1 MAYAVDHNDDLLPK
15 RDGGDFDRVQDG
27 ADRMKNLFCYDT
39 WMAGYILVLLA
50 YFGWLFWGAVIWA
63 TMGEDEQCD
72 GLGTSFG
79 LAYGFG
85 WAFVYLGAFG
95 LCCSFCCGVF
105 VGKHRNNELSQSM
118 LGSQYNQQ
126 PAAAQKQVE
135 KPLEPTAKVEEVDVE
150 AIPEKKEDSS
160 LPVATAVAY

>member
-15 RDGGDFDRVQDG
+15 RREGGDFDRMQDG
-27 ADRMKNLFCYDT
+27 ADRMKHLFCYDQ

-63 TMGEDEQCD
+63 TMDQNEQCD
-72 GLGTSFG
+72 NLGTAFG
-79 LAYGFG
+79 IAYGFG

-105 VGKHRNNELSQSM
+105 VGKHRNNDLNQPM
-118 LGSQYNQQ
+118 IASQYGEQPGAQQ
-126 PAAAQKQVE
+126 KIDE
-135 KPLEPTAKVEEVDVE
+135 KPLEPTTKVEEVDVE
-150 AIPEKKEDSS
+150 EGPTKKVD
-160 LPVATAVAY
+160 PN